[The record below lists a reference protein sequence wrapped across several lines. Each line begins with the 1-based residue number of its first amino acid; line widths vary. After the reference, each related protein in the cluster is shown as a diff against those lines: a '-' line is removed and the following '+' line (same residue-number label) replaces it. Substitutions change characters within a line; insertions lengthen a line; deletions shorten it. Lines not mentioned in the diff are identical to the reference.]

1 MSNLFSTVPITRIAR
16 SRHNLSHQ
24 VKASFNAGTLTPLL
38 CELASPGSTWFCPN
52 LEEFIRSMPMIAPV
66 MDRMDVKVDAFFTP
80 LRLIWDDFEDYIT
93 LGPTGE
99 FNVDK
104 PTLQFAAAPN
114 IPAESYAEILKV
126 FGTGGLADYL
136 NFPTLAPAQLPV
148 AGLIQT
154 GIDAL
159 PFRTYQLLYNEY
171 YRNENLEDEIPIDR
185 SSGSLTLSLNSGTET
200 DFTNFM
206 LRYRGWRKDYFTSA
220 LPSPQKGPAVRMPG
234 GSSDLTIVGTEPMQF
249 AQYGNV
255 ADAPDSFSQKAYNS
269 TLKNAAN
276 DIVGRET
283 VTQDTTKTKSNAG
296 SAYIYSSGLGIE
308 SEGSAS
314 AATIEELRYAE
325 TLQEFYE
332 ANARGGSRYKE
343 YLMNI
348 WHTKSKDSRLDRP
361 ERIGGFRGPVT
372 ISDVDQ
378 TSESNISPQA
388 TPAGKG
394 LSSGSSRLFK
404 YKTSEW
410 GIFMVILSLQPK
422 TSYFQGFRRWNL
434 YNDVFDWPNPFFAN
448 LGEQEIINKEIYFD
462 PIDSDGKNDDT
473 FGYTPRFAEAKFIPD
488 SVHGEFRTSLDYW
501 HLARKFSS
509 RPNLNKAFVHVDP
522 AEIDRIFPSQ
532 VEDDQKFIGTFYFHL
547 WVKMHLPYYGVPRL
561 IHSI

>member
-104 PTLQFAAAPN
+104 PTLQFAAPSN
-114 IPAESYAEILKV
+114 IPSESYAEILKV

-136 NFPTLAPAQLPV
+136 NFPTLAPAVVPI
-148 AGLIQT
+148 AGLQQT

-185 SSGSLTLSLNSGTET
+185 SSGSLTLALNSGTET
-200 DFTNFM
+200 DFTNFT

-234 GSSDLTIVGTEPMQF
+234 GIDDVTISPDGSLELITASSPQPSSNKVKWLGSTAGDAQNTLGLT
-249 AQYGNV
+249 
-255 ADAPDSFSQKAYNS
+255 
-269 TLKNAAN
+269 
-276 DIVGRET
+276 
-283 VTQDTTKTKSNAG
+283 G
-296 SAYIYSSGLGIE
+296 SAHSNDQEVIYQKGLKIE
-308 SEGSAS
+308 AETT

-462 PIDSDGKNDDT
+462 PLDSDGKNDDT